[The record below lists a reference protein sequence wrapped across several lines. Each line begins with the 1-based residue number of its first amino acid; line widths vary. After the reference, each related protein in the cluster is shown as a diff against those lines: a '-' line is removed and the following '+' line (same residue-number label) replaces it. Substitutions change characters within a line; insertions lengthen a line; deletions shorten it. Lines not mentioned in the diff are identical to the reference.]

1 MSRVLVEGVLS
12 PARLYRFGSP
22 TGEGLWYD
30 KAGRET
36 LLASASGIA
45 AAVLPM
51 SPHPVFSEG
60 GFQWISAADSMA
72 TLCKWFSLE
81 EMIVLAY
88 EGYKVEVVDVKAY
101 RRLAFTD
108 YGYSHEVYRAEDV
121 ERKRFVA
128 PEDFAINGGIIL

>member
-1 MSRVLVEGVLS
+1 MSRVVVEGVLS

-22 TGEGLWYD
+22 TGVGLWYD

-36 LLASASGIA
+36 LLAYASGIA

-51 SPHPVFSEG
+51 SPNSVFSQG
-60 GFQWISAADSMA
+60 GFRWISAADSME

-81 EMIVLAY
+81 EMLALAI
-88 EGYKVEVVDVKAY
+88 EGYRVEVVDVKAY
-101 RRLAFTD
+101 RRLTFTD
-108 YGYSHEVYRAEDV
+108 YGYSHEVYRAEDI

-128 PEDFAINGGIIL
+128 PEDFAINGGIIR